1 MSLSYHIVLVFL
13 RGQTEKDSTNMC
25 SHGKIHFVLIFC
37 FLLFHDGTVDQHF
50 RYVISNKVCP
60 YFLFDILWLVRMVV
74 AQANRIFQFAERGF
88 NGPPPAVEDLEPF
101 RREFFPWE
109 IRHNTF
115 VGIISDGE
123 SGDTEGK
130 GIGVKRAIFDKIKSG
145 FLVNETSVSSGGT
158 GIFLEWLRVRVT
170 VMSISKD
177 SVSGKWKFPTKP
189 LEWISFVR
197 KRKYCPCCATCAMLL

>member
-1 MSLSYHIVLVFL
+1 
-13 RGQTEKDSTNMC
+13 
-25 SHGKIHFVLIFC
+25 
-37 FLLFHDGTVDQHF
+37 
-50 RYVISNKVCP
+50 
-60 YFLFDILWLVRMVV
+60 MVV

-130 GIGVKRAIFDKIKSG
+130 GIGVKRAIFDKIKG
-145 FLVNETSVSSGGT
+145 GCPANETSAGSRGDGDFP
-158 GIFLEWLRVRVT
+158 GIASRQGNGHVNIKRFRFREFE
-170 VMSISKD
+170 ISDQAFGMDILCAEEEILSLFHNMCHVVVGAVPPVANVDIFPAGERPVPVHDVAECAKFVFSCPGRRMA
-177 SVSGKWKFPTKP
+177 SV
-189 LEWISFVR
+189 
-197 KRKYCPCCATCAMLL
+197 